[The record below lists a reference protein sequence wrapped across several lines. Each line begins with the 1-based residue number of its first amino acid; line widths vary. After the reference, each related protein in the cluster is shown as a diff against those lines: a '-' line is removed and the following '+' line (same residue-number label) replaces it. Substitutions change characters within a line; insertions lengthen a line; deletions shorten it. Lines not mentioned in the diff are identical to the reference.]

1 LIALAEKNFDT
12 KIKLFTPG
20 PVYCAPDVLAE
31 MAKPCDTHRSRWYYD
46 LHKDCT
52 SKLQK
57 VLYTKNDV
65 LLGAF
70 SATGFMEA
78 CVSNTLGSDDTGL
91 FIIVG
96 EFGNRWKG
104 IAESLGKKCDTLDY
118 PGGKAARLD
127 DVKKKLQEKKY
138 ATVFI
143 QYNETSTGVRNNVE
157 QLAPV
162 IKDAGALLCV
172 DAVSAICGM
181 KIEVDKMGID
191 ACLAS
196 VQKCFGTPPGLSVCS
211 VSPALLGKAKTVK
224 NRGNYLDMIEMKQF
238 HDKAQTPT
246 TPPIPQI
253 RALAYKLG
261 KILNEEGLE
270 NRFKRH
276 DNLAKMTRDWAKSQG
291 FTMFSEEGHHSST
304 VSTIANNKNID
315 VEKFVNALEGKGY
328 RIVTGYGQF
337 KKVSFRIGHMGD
349 LQEADMKGLFAV
361 MDETLKEI

>member
-1 LIALAEKNFDT
+1 MSEKSYET

-31 MAKPCDTHRSRWYYD
+31 MAKPCDTHRSKWYYD

-57 VLYTKNDV
+57 VLFTKNDV
-65 LLGAF
+65 FLGGF

-78 CVSNTLGSDDTGL
+78 CVSNTLGEDDKGL

-96 EFGNRWKG
+96 EFGNRWKM
-104 IAESLGKKCDTLDY
+104 IAEGLGKKFEKLEY
-118 PGGKAARLD
+118 PGGKAAKPA
-127 DVKKKLQEKKY
+127 DVKKALDGKKY
-138 ATVFI
+138 TTVFI
-143 QYNETSTGVRNNVE
+143 QYNETSTGVRNPVE
-157 QLAPV
+157 QIAPI
-162 IKDAGALLCV
+162 IKETGALLCV
-172 DAVSAICGM
+172 DAVSAMCGM
-181 KIEVDKMGID
+181 KIEVDRLGID

-196 VQKCFGTPPGLSVCS
+196 VQKCFGIPPGLSVCS
-211 VSPALLGKAKTVK
+211 ASPALLEKAKKTK
-224 NRGNYLDMIEMKQF
+224 NRGNYLDLVEIKQF
-238 HDKAQTPT
+238 HDKFQTPT

-253 RALAYKLG
+253 RALNYKLG

-276 DNLAKMTRDWAKSQG
+276 DKLAAMTRDWAKSQG
-291 FTMFSEEGHHSST
+291 FTMFSEEGAHSST

-315 VEKFVNALEGKGY
+315 VEKFVAALETKGY
-328 RIVTGYGQF
+328 RIVAGYGQF

-349 LQEADMKGLFAV
+349 LMEKDMKELFGV
-361 MDETLKEI
+361 MDETFKTIH

>member
-1 LIALAEKNFDT
+1 MAENGFDT
-12 KIKLFTPG
+12 RIKLFTPG
-20 PVYCAPDVLAE
+20 PVHVTPDVLAE
-31 MAKPCDTHRSRWYYD
+31 MAKPCDTHRSKWYYE

-52 SKLQK
+52 SKLQR

-78 CVSNTLGSDDTGL
+78 CASNTLGDGDTGL
-91 FIIVG
+91 FIVVG

-104 IAESLGKKCDTLDY
+104 IADNLGKKCDVLDY
-118 PGGKAARLD
+118 PGGKAARVE
-127 DVKKKLQEKKY
+127 DVKKKLEEKKY
-138 ATVFI
+138 STVFI
-143 QYNETSTGVRNNVE
+143 QYNETSTGVRNPVE
-157 QLAPV
+157 EIAPV
-162 IKDAGALLCV
+162 IKASGALLCV
-172 DAVSAICGM
+172 DAVSAMCGM
-181 KIEVDKMGID
+181 KIEVDKLGID

-196 VQKCFGTPPGLSVCS
+196 VQKCFGIPPGLAVCS
-211 VSPALLGKAKTVK
+211 VTPALLEKAGKVG
-224 NRGNYLDMIEMKQF
+224 NRGNYLDLLELKKF
-238 HDKAQTPT
+238 HDKSQTPT

-261 KILNEEGLE
+261 RILDEEGLE

-276 DNLAKMTRDWAKSQG
+276 DKLAAMTREWAKGQG

-315 VEKFVNALEGKGY
+315 VEKFVGALEKKGY
-328 RIVTGYGQF
+328 RIVAGYGQF

-349 LQEADMKGLFAV
+349 LQEADMKALFAV

>member
-1 LIALAEKNFDT
+1 MAEKTFNT
-12 KIKLFTPG
+12 NIKLFTPG

-31 MAKPCDTHRSRWYYD
+31 MAKPCDTHRSKWYYD

-78 CVSNTLGSDDTGL
+78 CVSNTLDVDDTGL
-91 FIIVG
+91 FIIIG
-96 EFGNRWKG
+96 EFGNRWKA
-104 IAESLGKKCDTLDY
+104 IAASLGKKFEVLDY
-118 PGGKAARLD
+118 PGGKAAKIE
-127 DVKKKLQEKKY
+127 DVKRKLQEKKFG
-138 ATVFI
+138 TVFI
-143 QYNETSTGVRNNVE
+143 QYNETSTGVRNALE

-162 IKDAGALLCV
+162 IKEAGSLLCV
-172 DAVSAICGM
+172 DAVSAMCGM
-181 KIEVDKMGID
+181 KIEVDKLGID

-196 VQKCFGTPPGLSVCS
+196 VQKCFGIPPGLSVCS
-211 VSPALLGKAKTVK
+211 VSPALLEKAKTVK
-224 NRGNYLDMIEMKQF
+224 NRGNYLDLVEMKQF
-238 HDKAQTPT
+238 HDKFQTPT

-253 RALAYKLG
+253 RALAYNLE
-261 KILNEEGLE
+261 KILSREGLE

-276 DNLAKMTRDWAKSQG
+276 DKLAQMTRDWAKSQG
-291 FTMFSEEGHHSST
+291 FTMFSEEGYHSST

-315 VEKFVNALEGKGY
+315 VEKFVGALEKKGY
-328 RIVTGYGQF
+328 RIVVGYGQF